1 MKIGKLRT
9 GIVLLGVLSMLT
21 FAACNE
27 ETKQNVNEQNTNSST
42 LKGEG
47 MDSQENGESEGQ
59 AEDLL
64 EIAEVAQE
72 KKQVEIFYG
81 NEDGDRILSEVIE
94 MESVT
99 AAKVM
104 QQLVKK
110 EVVSAE
116 AKVLGITKQTQDGKI
131 RLKLNMSKEFGEF
144 VSTMGSSGEYII
156 VGSLVNTFLRVY
168 DADDVLILIEGE
180 TFETGHQTYENYLQ
194 YFQNEN

>member
-180 TFETGHQTYENYLQ
+180 TFETGPQTYETYLQ